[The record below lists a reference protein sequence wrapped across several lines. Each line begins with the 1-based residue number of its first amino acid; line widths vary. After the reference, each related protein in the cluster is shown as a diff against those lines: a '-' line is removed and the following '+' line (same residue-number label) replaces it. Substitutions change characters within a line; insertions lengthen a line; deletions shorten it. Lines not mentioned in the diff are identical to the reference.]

1 MNSLN
6 SNGSR
11 NKIYLPS
18 AYKKK
23 PTHLH
28 FKDKHHHRV
37 RDGQTMKWNQE
48 VSRSHYPTNKID
60 FELKLVK
67 EIKRDT
73 SF

>member
-1 MNSLN
+1 MASIQMDQETK
-6 SNGSR
+6 ST
-11 NKIYLPS
+11 YLLPT
-18 AYKKK
+18 KKK